1 MRSPSST
8 NGQLILFPGVPEAV
22 PSAASAPGRGS
33 GPRRRPTRLERKLI
47 ELDRMAEA
55 AERELADSFRQG
67 DAVGARAAHDRA
79 RGARR
84 AAELLRAG
92 PTGVAEVLGG
102 HHEAA

>member
-8 NGQLILFPGVPEAV
+8 NGQLILFPGVPEAA
-22 PSAASAPGRGS
+22 PAPAS
-33 GPRRRPTRLERKLI
+33 RRRPTRLERKLV

>member
-8 NGQLILFPGVPEAV
+8 SGQLILFPGVPEAA
-22 PSAASAPGRGS
+22 PSAASAPAR
-33 GPRRRPTRLERKLI
+33 RRRPTRLERKLL
-47 ELDRMAEA
+47 ELDRIAEA
-55 AERELADSFRQG
+55 AEREMADSFRQG